1 LRVAERLGED
11 RRMADAPESPF
22 RPDLFAG
29 QVAFVTGGAT
39 GIGKEICRTFGRHGA
54 RIAIASRKQEVLD
67 AAATELEADGID
79 VYVDSCDVRDAA
91 AVQRVVEGIIAHY
104 GRLDIVVNNAAGNFP
119 APITSISPNGFKAVV
134 DIDLLG
140 TYNVS
145 KAAFDAWLRDHGG
158 NVVNISAPFE
168 LKGAAMQ
175 SHVAAAKAGVD
186 SFTRT
191 SAVEWGPYGIRV
203 NAVAPGAIADT
214 EGVRRFAESVP
225 GSDRRPG
232 NPVGMIGHGVD
243 IAHMVLYFCS
253 PAARLVSGQVI
264 AVDGGGTVD
273 LLKLGLGRV

>member
-1 LRVAERLGED
+1 ED

-22 RPDLFAG
+22 RRDLFAG

-191 SAVEWGPYGIRV
+191 SAVEWGPYGVRV
-203 NAVAPGAIADT
+203 NGVAPGYIDNT
-214 EGVRRFAESVP
+214 EGVKRFAEAVP
-225 GSDRRPG
+225 SRGEVNKAN
-232 NPVGMIGHGVD
+232 NPVGVVGHGAD
-243 IAHMVLYFCS
+243 IAHMVMYFCS
-253 PAARLVSGQVI
+253 PAARFVTGQVI
-264 AVDGGGTVD
+264 A
-273 LLKLGLGRV
+273 